1 MFFLICGGQHL
12 IFTFNIYRYKP
23 VYLWIKFINLW
34 QRPIQG
40 NNEGG
45 KKNENGQNEMKK
57 DKRHGMVNKQVAGGC
72 GK

>member
-1 MFFLICGGQHL
+1 M
-12 IFTFNIYRYKP
+12 YRYKL

-34 QRPIQG
+34 KRPIQG

-57 DKRHGMVNKQVAGGC
+57 DKRHGMVNKQVAVGC
-72 GK
+72 GD